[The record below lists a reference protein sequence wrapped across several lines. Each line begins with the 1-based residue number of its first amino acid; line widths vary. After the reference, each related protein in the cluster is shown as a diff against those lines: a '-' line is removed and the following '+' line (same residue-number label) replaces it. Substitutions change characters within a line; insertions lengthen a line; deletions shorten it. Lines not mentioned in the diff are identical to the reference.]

1 MSEVT
6 TICLCQVSVEQNST
20 QDVHVDLHIADYVPV
35 GHRAKVT
42 VIAAGLASSDSL
54 YYFKKETSFH
64 FLVVDNSAGHLHS
77 IEDNQYSSEL
87 SPMCI
92 EDKRPLSSCTSN
104 FCSTINKDSCEDYY
118 WETYFKVLDVN
129 SGLTTAEVQYPGS
142 GVIFKTWKVRGTTDV
157 EILAVRQNCCDTKLC
172 VNVTNILGYSSI
184 CNVGDCSTSGI
195 ASLSWCLLILI
206 FLTTV

>member
-54 YYFKKETSFH
+54 YYLKKETSFH

-104 FCSTINKDSCEDYY
+104 FCSTINKGKLSITNFWIVDKITIIDLCEDYY

-142 GVIFKTWKVRGTTDV
+142 GVIFKTW
-157 EILAVRQNCCDTKLC
+157 
-172 VNVTNILGYSSI
+172 
-184 CNVGDCSTSGI
+184 
-195 ASLSWCLLILI
+195 
-206 FLTTV
+206 